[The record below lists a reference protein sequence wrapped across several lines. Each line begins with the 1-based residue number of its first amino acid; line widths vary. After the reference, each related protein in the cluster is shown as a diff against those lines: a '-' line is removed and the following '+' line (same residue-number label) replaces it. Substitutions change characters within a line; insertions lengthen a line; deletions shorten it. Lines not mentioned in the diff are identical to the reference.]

1 MPATSTYKIV
11 PSTGFYPQLNALLIA
26 LQGVAVAAELRV
38 IGAVAH
44 NVGDYLT
51 VQAKHLQE
59 EVRVPLVGPV
69 EAALANRKPDEVH
82 LTVVHGT
89 TSSNHAY
96 WTSGFAEFVDA
107 IFLPFLVNYHNV
119 TAQKLRQSI
128 VKAALHGLYHGK
140 CRGRSVMRPLTQA
153 RCSRRPR
160 KHPSRGEALPF
171 VRTMNLRELFFR
183 WSMVLTYWSCFSRWR
198 KPAQVCRSHA
208 PNHFIN
214 WEVPNLCF
222 SGAGYVQSF

>member
-107 IFLPFLVNYHNV
+107 IFLPFLVNYHERYRPEIEAKHRQGRTSWPAPWQMSWALRNAASHSGKV
-119 TAQKLRQSI
+119 FQKATQKPIAWR
-128 VKAALHGLYHGK
+128 GLTFCPNDEPTRTILSLVNGADILVLLLEMEEA
-140 CRGRSVMRPLTQA
+140 RTGVPLA
-153 RCSRRPR
+153 
-160 KHPSRGEALPF
+160 
-171 VRTMNLRELFFR
+171 
-183 WSMVLTYWSCFSRWR
+183 
-198 KPAQVCRSHA
+198 HA
-208 PNHFIN
+208 
-214 WEVPNLCF
+214 
-222 SGAGYVQSF
+222 